1 MASLG
6 KSFLALGKLPPQSL
20 LQGRGQ
26 PSGEPELA
34 APAGAWLQAGLQAK
48 ANKGLSEQN
57 PPRESKKCFKQ
68 LIPPEGGEGAG
79 KDQRHLPV
87 WDR

>member
-6 KSFLALGKLPPQSL
+6 KPFLALGTLQPQAL

-34 APAGAWLQAGLQAK
+34 AWLQAELPAM

-79 KDQRHLPV
+79 WDQRHLTGR
-87 WDR
+87 DR

>member
-6 KSFLALGKLPPQSL
+6 KPFLALGTLLPQAS

-34 APAGAWLQAGLQAK
+34 APAGAWLQAGL

-57 PPRESKKCFKQ
+57 PPRESKKRFKQ
-68 LIPPEGGEGAG
+68 LIPPEGGEEAG
-79 KDQRHLPV
+79 WYQSHLTG